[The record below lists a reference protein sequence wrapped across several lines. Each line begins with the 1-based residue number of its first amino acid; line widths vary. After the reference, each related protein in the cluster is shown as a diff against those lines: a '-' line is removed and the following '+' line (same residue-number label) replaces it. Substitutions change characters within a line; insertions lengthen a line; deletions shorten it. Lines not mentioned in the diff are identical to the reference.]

1 MITVQ
6 LATTDNA
13 FFKPVELPLPLTH
26 TGLLDAARKKFKA
39 ASKQSRL
46 FDATSGVEIRADA
59 VVKLAPGANVM
70 VSGKAGWKG
79 AERLRAA
86 WAATECVAAAAAEA
100 LAAADAAAIVPEDGE
115 RAAQPQLERASAEHE
130 ATRSPGAGGVAAP
143 PLQLQ
148 LVSFSYDMGQPHDTA
163 ANVNA
168 RGLPNPGKAAKGLT
182 GLDRRLAREVLA
194 SPGAADLCE
203 RVVQEAL
210 RQIQLHLAVPRA
222 AAAGAAA
229 AGAAAAARGPP
240 LLRVGVGCDRGL
252 HRSVAVVEAAT
263 ARLVRKAEH
272 ARSGRNSPGLEV
284 LLRRVQ
290 LIDADHRELARR
302 GGVAGTGV
310 EEEGGE
316 RGVDTRSE
324 LRLVVAA

>member
-46 FDATSGVEIRADA
+46 FDARSGAEIRADA

-86 WAATECVAAAAAEA
+86 WELAAAAAAEA
-100 LAAADAAAIVPEDGE
+100 LAAADAAAIVPAADGE

-130 ATRSPGAGGVAAP
+130 ATRSPGAGGLAAP
-143 PLQLQ
+143 LLQLQ

-203 RVVQEAL
+203 RVVQECL
-210 RQIQLHLAVPRA
+210 RQIQLHL

-229 AGAAAAARGPP
+229 AGAAPAAARGPL

-252 HRSVAVVEAAT
+252 HRSVALVEAAT

-290 LIDADHRELARR
+290 LMDADHRELARR
-302 GGVAGTGV
+302 GGAAGTGA
-310 EEEGGE
+310 EEEGEADG
-316 RGVDTRSE
+316 GVESRAE
-324 LRLVVAA
+324 LRLVVGA

>member
-13 FFKPVELPLPLTH
+13 VFKPVELPLPLTH

-46 FDATSGVEIRADA
+46 FDARSGAEIRADA

-86 WAATECVAAAAAEA
+86 WELAAAAAAEA

-130 ATRSPGAGGVAAP
+130 ATRSPGAGGLAAP

-168 RGLPNPGKAAKGLT
+168 RGLPNPGKAAQGLT

-222 AAAGAAA
+222 AAAGAA

-290 LIDADHRELARR
+290 LVDADHRELVRR

>member
-13 FFKPVELPLPLTH
+13 VFKPVELPLPLTH

-46 FDATSGVEIRADA
+46 FDARSGAEIRADA

-86 WAATECVAAAAAEA
+86 WELAAAAAAEA
-100 LAAADAAAIVPEDGE
+100 DGE

-130 ATRSPGAGGVAAP
+130 ATRSPGAGGLAAP

-168 RGLPNPGKAAKGLT
+168 RGLPNPGKAAQGLT

-210 RQIQLHLAVPRA
+210 RQIQLHLAA
-222 AAAGAAA
+222 AGAAAGAAP
-229 AGAAAAARGPP
+229 AAARGPL

-252 HRSVAVVEAAT
+252 HRSVALVEAAT
-263 ARLVRKAEH
+263 TRLVRKAEH
-272 ARSGRNSPGLEV
+272 ARSGRNT
-284 LLRRVQ
+284 
-290 LIDADHRELARR
+290 ELN
-302 GGVAGTGV
+302 
-310 EEEGGE
+310 
-316 RGVDTRSE
+316 
-324 LRLVVAA
+324 

>member
-46 FDATSGVEIRADA
+46 FDATSGAEIRADA

-210 RQIQLHLAVPRA
+210 RQIQLHLAV
-222 AAAGAAA
+222 AGAAA

>member
-26 TGLLDAARKKFKA
+26 AGLLDAARKKFKA

-46 FDATSGVEIRADA
+46 FDARSGAEIRADA

-86 WAATECVAAAAAEA
+86 WELAAAAAAEA
-100 LAAADAAAIVPEDGE
+100 LAAADAAAIVPAADGE

-130 ATRSPGAGGVAAP
+130 ATRSPGVGGLAAP

-290 LIDADHRELARR
+290 LVDADHRELVRR

>member
-46 FDATSGVEIRADA
+46 FDARSGAEIRADA

-86 WAATECVAAAAAEA
+86 RAATERVAAAAAEA
-100 LAAADAAAIVPEDGE
+100 LAAADAAAIVPAADGE

-203 RVVQEAL
+203 RVVQECL
-210 RQIQLHLAVPRA
+210 RQIQLHLA
-222 AAAGAAA
+222 AAGAAP
-229 AGAAAAARGPP
+229 AAARGPL

-252 HRSVAVVEAAT
+252 HRSVALVEAAT

-290 LIDADHRELARR
+290 LVDADHRELVRR

>member
-26 TGLLDAARKKFKA
+26 AGLLDAARKKFKA

-46 FDATSGVEIRADA
+46 FDARSGAEIRADA

-86 WAATECVAAAAAEA
+86 WELAAVAAEA
-100 LAAADAAAIVPEDGE
+100 LAAADAAAIVPAADGE

-130 ATRSPGAGGVAAP
+130 ATRSPGAGGLAAP

-210 RQIQLHLAVPRA
+210 RQIQLHLA
-222 AAAGAAA
+222 AAGAAA
-229 AGAAAAARGPP
+229 AGAAPAARGPP

-252 HRSVAVVEAAT
+252 HRSVALVEAAT

-290 LIDADHRELARR
+290 LVDADHRELARR